1 MVVIASLVFPIL
13 PWFSQYFLHVLNRAL
28 SLLGSLYLCTIAL
41 FKGGSPPP
49 SFENFSF
56 FLPPEIQK
64 SGFLRQLRK
73 KKNNETHLYGTKI
86 VNIPSYLVR
95 E

>member
-73 KKNNETHLYGTKI
+73 KKTVKHTCMEQK
-86 VNIPSYLVR
+86 
-95 E
+95 